1 MAETAETVLI
11 NSAILVTSGYL
22 FIIRGRSR
30 NFRRVDYMAL
40 SQLIADLV
48 MLQLDVDRMSGM
60 SREQLTF

>member
-1 MAETAETVLI
+1 
-11 NSAILVTSGYL
+11 
-22 FIIRGRSR
+22 
-30 NFRRVDYMAL
+30 MAL